1 MTDRYG
7 RQGGNN
13 LSRDQRLQF
22 NPRATGEPLRVLSE
36 ADWQFWREN
45 GYVIIPNAVP
55 RENLDAVMDL
65 LWEFQEMDRDDP
77 ATWRREPLRRIGM
90 EELNYTG
97 MVEVYNHQAL
107 WNNRQH
113 PRVYEAFVDIWGDP
127 KLWVTIDRAN
137 LNLPNPDFKGF
148 IHWDVDTSLDP
159 LPVNIQGL
167 LSLTDSTEEMGGF
180 QCVPALYRSLAE
192 WRTTQPAA
200 RDPYRPDITG
210 FEIMK
215 VETRAGDLLVWNSL
229 LPHGIRPNRSKRARL
244 AQYIAMVPAQE
255 WNEALRQWRIKSWR
269 DRIAPEG
276 VAFPG
281 DPRNWEQTRY
291 RRADLTEL
299 GEKLLGLRGW
309 QEYP

>member
-13 LSRDQRLQF
+13 LSRDSELRF
-22 NPRATGEPLRVLSE
+22 NPRAAGEPLRVFSE
-36 ADWQFWREN
+36 ADWRFWQEN
-45 GYVIIPNAVP
+45 GYVILPNAVP
-55 RENLDAVMDL
+55 RENLDAAIDL

-90 EELNYTG
+90 EELNDTG

-107 WNNRQH
+107 WNNRQC
-113 PRVYEAFVDIWGDP
+113 PRVYDAFVDIWGDER
-127 KLWVTIDRAN
+127 LWVTIDRAN
-137 LNLPNPDFKGF
+137 LNVPNPGFKGF

-180 QCVPALYRSLAE
+180 QCVHALYRSLAE
-192 WRTTQPAA
+192 WRTAQPPD

-210 FEIMK
+210 FEIAN

-229 LPHGIRPNRSKRARL
+229 LPHGIRPNRSDRARL

-255 WNEALRQWRIKSWR
+255 WNEEMREWRIASWR

-276 VAFPG
+276 LAFPG

-309 QEYP
+309 

>member
-1 MTDRYG
+1 
-7 RQGGNN
+7 
-13 LSRDQRLQF
+13 
-22 NPRATGEPLRVLSE
+22 LRVFSE
-36 ADWQFWREN
+36 ADWRFWQEN
-45 GYVIIPNAVP
+45 GYVILPNAVP
-55 RENLDAVMDL
+55 RENLDAAIDL

-90 EELNYTG
+90 EELNDTG

-107 WNNRQH
+107 WNNRQC
-113 PRVYEAFVDIWGDP
+113 PRVYDAFVDIWGDER
-127 KLWVTIDRAN
+127 LWVTIDRAN
-137 LNLPNPDFKGF
+137 LNVPNPGFKGF

-180 QCVPALYRSLAE
+180 QCVHALYRSLAE
-192 WRTTQPAA
+192 WRTAQPPD

-210 FEIMK
+210 FEIVN

-229 LPHGIRPNRSKRARL
+229 LPHGIRPNRSDRARL

-255 WNEALRQWRIKSWR
+255 WNEEMREWRIASWR

-276 VAFPG
+276 LAFPG
-281 DPRNWEQTRY
+281 DPRNWVQTRY

-309 QEYP
+309 

>member
-13 LSRDQRLQF
+13 LSRDSELRF
-22 NPRATGEPLRVLSE
+22 NPRAAGEPLRVFSE
-36 ADWQFWREN
+36 ADWRFWQEN
-45 GYVIIPNAVP
+45 GYVILPNAVP
-55 RENLDAVMDL
+55 RENLDAAIDL

-90 EELNYTG
+90 EELNDTG

-107 WNNRQH
+107 WNNRQC
-113 PRVYEAFVDIWGDP
+113 PRVYDAFVDIWGDER
-127 KLWVTIDRAN
+127 LWVTIDRAN
-137 LNLPNPDFKGF
+137 LNVPNPGFKGF

-180 QCVPALYRSLAE
+180 QCVHALYRSLAE
-192 WRTTQPAA
+192 WRTAQPPD

-210 FEIMK
+210 FEIVN

-229 LPHGIRPNRSKRARL
+229 LPHGIRPNRSDRARL

-255 WNEALRQWRIKSWR
+255 WNEEMREWRIASWR

-276 VAFPG
+276 LAFPG

-309 QEYP
+309 